1 MENTTG
7 NVVTTMVDLTL
18 KQRIDADIKSSM
30 LAKDTVTR
38 DALRVIKA
46 EISREEAGLKD
57 YKDEDVIRVIKKA
70 IKNLETINTMESRR
84 EITILEKYIP
94 SQLSE
99 SEIQSFLQILIQET
113 GALSVKDMGKTIAA
127 FNAKFPGQAD
137 GKIVSEIVKRMLSN
151 AANS

>member
-1 MENTTG
+1 MNS
-7 NVVTTMVDLTL
+7 VTTIINQTL
-18 KQRIDADIKSSM
+18 KQRIDADIKSAM
-30 LAKDTVTR
+30 LSKDTITR

-46 EISREEAGLKD
+46 EVSREEAGLKD
-57 YKDEDVIRVIKKA
+57 YKDEDVIRVIKKS
-70 IKNLETINTMESRR
+70 IKNLEILNSMESRR

>member
-30 LAKDTVTR
+30 LAKDTITR

-70 IKNLETINTMESRR
+70 IKNLEIINTMESRR